1 MICFRRFITFLFLFS
16 SIYIFGNGEKD
27 TLIKSKNAI
36 NYFTSDNFQNSDS
49 LYTLNTSL
57 FSFQNYYNRYAIGNN
72 GLPINSFVF
81 HQMESRDLDFNYSS
95 NSYSAY
101 FNTPQKNKYYK
112 VSSPYSDI
120 LYVIGSKREQLF
132 KMVFSYNFNSRTNFT
147 FNFSRLRADGFY
159 NRQNL
164 IHNYFS
170 SSSYYS
176 TKNNRYSLLFSAIY
190 NGVNVAENG
199 GIVDDSAFLYSKSIL
214 DRKLFDVNLDLARNR
229 IKNKNFRVTQF
240 FSFGKPTYINDS
252 IKSINA
258 KSRISLITEFEDKL
272 VEFTDD
278 VASSDF
284 YNSIYYDTLKTY
296 DSTYY
301 YRISNKLEWKRLK
314 SNKESSISDLF
325 GVALNLSHEY
335 IGVKQRLLDS
345 MFSSIVAGVRLYNM
359 VSKNRLWYT
368 IDAKYGIAGYNE
380 NGYSLSASLKKKLN
394 DSNSYVHLYSELKEQ
409 SADFINSMYYS
420 NHFKWNNNFD
430 KIQSKKI
437 GLKIYINKYST
448 LFGID
453 YSQNKNF
460 IYFDNYAI
468 SRQYNS
474 IIPILSVF
482 VNNKLSFY
490 NWHLATNVV
499 YQNVPDSMVIRL
511 PTFVIKNSLYYENYL
526 FKKALLMQVG
536 IDCFYNSEFYSNRYM
551 PATSQFYLQD
561 NNKYGNYLLMDF
573 FIAAKIKDVKLF
585 TKIEHLND
593 RLMSVN
599 YIQTP
604 NYPIAGRAFKF
615 GVSWSF
621 YD

>member
-1 MICFRRFITFLFLFS
+1 MICFRRFITFLFLIS
-16 SIYIFGNGEKD
+16 PIYIFGNGEKD
-27 TLIKSKNAI
+27 TLTKSKNAI

-81 HQMESRDLDFNYSS
+81 HRMESRDLDFNYSP
-95 NSYSAY
+95 NSYSKY
-101 FNTPQKNKYYK
+101 FSTPQKNKYYK
-112 VSSPYSDI
+112 VRSPYSDI

-176 TKNNRYSLLFSAIY
+176 TKNSRYSLLFSAIY

-199 GIVDDSAFLYSKSIL
+199 GIVDDSVFIYSKSIL

-229 IKNKNFRVTQF
+229 ISNKNFRVTQF
-240 FSFGKPTYINDS
+240 FSLGKPVLINDS
-252 IKSINA
+252 VKSINA
-258 KSRISLITEFEDKL
+258 KSRISIITEFDDKL
-272 VEFTDD
+272 LEFTDE

-301 YRISNKLEWKRLK
+301 YKIANKLEWKRLK
-314 SNKESSISDLF
+314 SNKESSISDFF
-325 GVALNLSHEY
+325 GVAVTVSHEY
-335 IGVKQRLLDS
+335 IGVKQRFLDS
-345 MFSSIVAGVRLYNM
+345 TFNNIVAGARVFNM
-359 VSKNRLWYT
+359 VSRNHFWYT
-368 IDAKYGIAGYNE
+368 INAKYGIAGYNK
-380 NGYSLSASLKKKLN
+380 NGYILSGSLKKKLN
-394 DSNSYVHLYSELKEQ
+394 DSLSYVHLYAELKDQ
-409 SADFINSMYYS
+409 SSDFINTLYYS

-437 GLKIYINKYST
+437 GLNFYLNKYNT
-448 LFGID
+448 LLGID

-460 IYFDNYAI
+460 IYFDNYAV

-474 IIPILSVF
+474 VIPILSVF

-490 NWHLATNVV
+490 NWHLATNFV

-511 PTFVIKNSLYYENYL
+511 PEFIIKNSLYYENYL

-536 IDCFYNSEFYSNRYM
+536 IDCFYNSEFYSDKYM

-561 NNKYGNYLLMDF
+561 DSKYGNYLLLDF
-573 FIAAKIKDVKLF
+573 FITAKIKDVKLF
-585 TKIEHLND
+585 FKIEHLND
-593 RLMSVN
+593 RLMNVN

-604 NYPIAGRAFKF
+604 NYPINGRAFKF